1 MILIL
6 SDILGIIIIIII
18 IRFLA
23 KNKMREVIPLC
34 KAISLS

>member
-18 IRFLA
+18 RFPA

-34 KAISLS
+34 EAISLS